1 MEPDACP
8 LEHVRE
14 LVVDHERCEVPSG
27 LVSYLKCLDCGLVVR
42 APVET
47 D

>member
-8 LEHVRE
+8 HEHVQE
-14 LVVDHERCEVPSG
+14 LVVDHERREVPSG
-27 LVSYLKCLDCGLVVR
+27 LVSYLKCLDCWLVVP